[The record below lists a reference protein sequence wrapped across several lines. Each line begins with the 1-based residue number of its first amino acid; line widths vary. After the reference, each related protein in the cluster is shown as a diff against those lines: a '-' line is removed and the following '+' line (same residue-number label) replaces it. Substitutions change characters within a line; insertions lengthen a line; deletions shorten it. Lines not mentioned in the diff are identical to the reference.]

1 MNDNFHNLVRTSLK
15 RRRYQIEKDE
25 LEENRLKREEELK
38 EKREVINRLLQKV
51 EKYEAL
57 KAERDENAEK
67 LNILFQAGIIDE
79 EGNIIKKDDM

>member
-1 MNDNFHNLVRTSLK
+1 M
-15 RRRYQIEKDE
+15 EKDE
-25 LEENRLKREEELK
+25 LKENRLKREEELK

-51 EKYEAL
+51 EKYEVL
-57 KAERDENAEK
+57 KAERDENVEK

>member
-1 MNDNFHNLVRTSLK
+1 M
-15 RRRYQIEKDE
+15 EKDE

-51 EKYEAL
+51 EKYEVL

-67 LNILFQAGIIDE
+67 LNILFQAEIIDE
-79 EGNIIKKDDM
+79 EGNIVKKDDM

>member
-1 MNDNFHNLVRTSLK
+1 MR
-15 RRRYQIEKDE
+15 
-25 LEENRLKREEELK
+25 EELK

-51 EKYEAL
+51 EKYEVL
-57 KAERDENAEK
+57 KAERGENEEK

>member
-1 MNDNFHNLVRTSLK
+1 M
-15 RRRYQIEKDE
+15 EKDE
-25 LEENRLKREEELK
+25 LEENRLKWEEELK

-51 EKYEAL
+51 EKYEVL